1 MQTYTDDQVRTMVN
15 LILNEGWPQ
24 KKAAE
29 SVGIHVKSASYY
41 VGQERKRRIDAAR
54 AAVLEP
60 TLAITPPV
68 EQHVEQAI
76 AIPMPPPSEALRQTV
91 AETVD
96 HPPHYFRGGIEA
108 IDVIEAW
115 KLDFATGNALKYIAR
130 AGRKGD
136 ELEDLR
142 KARWYIDRAIARRE
156 KVGALHEQA
165 RH

>member
-108 IDVIEAW
+108 IDVI
-115 KLDFATGNALKYIAR
+115 
-130 AGRKGD
+130 
-136 ELEDLR
+136 
-142 KARWYIDRAIARRE
+142 
-156 KVGALHEQA
+156 GALIGGFLLSFFFNTA
-165 RH
+165 GGGFFFTLLTAVLGSVILLWVVGKVRSKT